1 MNLNNRLFYHG
12 MDGRRFGEKDM
23 SGGQKGAELRLV
35 TPGEAIG
42 ASSGGRVGSGAI
54 IQGKEIIAT
63 KLGWVKQK
71 NGVTSVDPINST
83 YMPRSGD
90 LVIGVIESVRNN
102 LWFAEVNGPFNGL
115 LPMSLAPWKVEFGA
129 AREHMDI
136 GDIMLA
142 RVQEV
147 DEAHNIVL
155 TMKGVGLRKLKE
167 GIMSQISVNNIQTL
181 RGENNST
188 VNMLKDA
195 SNCRIIVA
203 ENGRVWID
211 GDDDGVE
218 LVRSVIEMIQD
229 SGHKATTENQI
240 QEFIEKRRNA

>member
-1 MNLNNRLFYHG
+1 
-12 MDGRRFGEKDM
+12 M
-23 SGGQKGAELRLV
+23 SGVLEGAELRLV

-42 ASSGGRVGSGAI
+42 ASSGARAGSGVI
-54 IQGKEIIAT
+54 IQNEKLIAT
-63 KLGWVKQK
+63 KVGWVNEK
-71 NGVTSVDPINST
+71 NGVTSINPINSA

-90 LVIGVIESVRNN
+90 LVIGIVESVRNN

-129 AREHMDI
+129 AREQMDI

-142 RVQEV
+142 RIQEV

-167 GIMSQISVNNIQTL
+167 GVIEEIPINTIAHL
-181 RGENNST
+181 RGENNSLL
-188 VNMLKDA
+188 NKLKDA
-195 SNCRIIVA
+195 SDCRIIVA

-211 GDDDGVE
+211 GDGNGISF
-218 LVRSVIEMIQD
+218 VRSIIEITRN
-229 SGHKATTENQI
+229 SGHNSRFTENI
-240 QEFIEKRRNA
+240 LEIIEERRSA

>member
-1 MNLNNRLFYHG
+1 
-12 MDGRRFGEKDM
+12 M
-23 SGGQKGAELRLV
+23 SGVLDGAELRLV

-42 ASSGGRVGSGAI
+42 ASSGARAGSGVI
-54 IQGKEIIAT
+54 IQNEKLIET
-63 KLGWVKQK
+63 KVGWVNEK
-71 NGVTSVDPINST
+71 NGVTSINPIYSA

-90 LVIGVIESVRNN
+90 LVIGIVESVRNN

-129 AREHMDI
+129 AREQMDI

-142 RVQEV
+142 RIQEV

-167 GIMSQISVNNIQTL
+167 GVMEEIPINTIAHL
-181 RGENNST
+181 RGENNSLL
-188 VNMLKDA
+188 NKLKDA
-195 SNCRIIVA
+195 SDCRIIVA

-211 GDDDGVE
+211 GDGNGISF
-218 LVRSVIEMIQD
+218 VRSIIEITRN
-229 SGHKATTENQI
+229 SGHNSRFTENI
-240 QEFIEKRRNA
+240 LEIIEERRSA